1 MNPSFCNYW
10 FFSFSQVLL
19 FDIQIRT
26 LKNHQLLDSPI
37 EPEIRRQIWRERRR
51 TLLVL
56 SRWFST
62 CRRTQCAS
70 SLPEWPFSGVL
81 VWTAVI
87 SEAVLETNTASPN
100 EQWRKYCWY
109 FICSFAARRIREY
122 FFSICAFINVLMFLF
137 FFLTL
142 GFKNFPPEDD
152 EAELKWIDFHPVL
165 TVVCWLTEKTRMEI
179 FSSHSAGC

>member
-70 SLPEWPFSGVL
+70 SLPEWPFFRCVSMDGSYIWSGARNKHSISKWAVKKVL
-81 VWTAVI
+81 LVFQLFVRGSSTQPDG
-87 SEAVLETNTASPN
+87 SESTFFPYVLLLTY
-100 EQWRKYCWY
+100 W
-109 FICSFAARRIREY
+109 CSF
-122 FFSICAFINVLMFLF
+122 FSLNS
-137 FFLTL
+137 
-142 GFKNFPPEDD
+142 
-152 EAELKWIDFHPVL
+152 
-165 TVVCWLTEKTRMEI
+165 WL
-179 FSSHSAGC
+179 

>member
-19 FDIQIRT
+19 FNIQIRT

-51 TLLVL
+51 TLLLL
-56 SRWFST
+56 SRRFFT
-62 CRRTQCAS
+62 CRRMQCAS

-87 SEAVLETNTASPN
+87 SEAALETNTASPN
-100 EQWRKYCWY
+100 EQWRKYCWC
-109 FICSFAARRIREY
+109 FICSFAAPAHSPTDQRVL
-122 FFSICAFINVLMFLF
+122 FPICAFINVLMFLF
-137 FFLTL
+137 FFL
-142 GFKNFPPEDD
+142 NS
-152 EAELKWIDFHPVL
+152 
-165 TVVCWLTEKTRMEI
+165 WL
-179 FSSHSAGC
+179 

>member
-56 SRWFST
+56 SRRFST

-70 SLPEWPFSGVL
+70 SLPARCTWMAVFRRVSMDGSYIWSGARNKHSISKWAVKKVL
-81 VWTAVI
+81 LVFHLFVCGSSTQPDG
-87 SEAVLETNTASPN
+87 SESTFFPYVLLLTY
-100 EQWRKYCWY
+100 W
-109 FICSFAARRIREY
+109 CS
-122 FFSICAFINVLMFLF
+122 F
-137 FFLTL
+137 FFL
-142 GFKNFPPEDD
+142 NS
-152 EAELKWIDFHPVL
+152 
-165 TVVCWLTEKTRMEI
+165 WL
-179 FSSHSAGC
+179 